1 MSLLARL
8 SLSLGAILAAI
19 VAALWFSQRSS
30 ESQIQSLR
38 EDRREERARFFDR
51 ALQLQGVGLAS
62 LTAAYS
68 WWDDMVGFVADPD
81 PAWASDNIDTVI
93 GMPNGADALW
103 VLNRDHA
110 IVHRIDANYG
120 RPHAPFATIDRLRTF
135 IGQRYEFSYFAR
147 IDGQLWQI
155 FGAAIQDPN
164 FWRHETPVQGYLLL
178 GKRCDETWL
187 ALLGNLAGAELRILP
202 LEPDESLGPRQF
214 SRVVHGL
221 QREPVARIVG
231 SFDTSQ
237 IDDAGTAL
245 RRHLTVMMAG
255 VIAVLML
262 GAGVVALMIVR
273 PLDQIV
279 RSLEARNPLPL
290 AELLTSRTRFGEIA
304 RLLASHF
311 RQGRMLQD
319 EIRRRLEAADPR
331 IQEREHESNENLRMR
346 IASDLHD
353 GPLQSIYAAGL
364 KLAALEQRLTTG
376 RAIAPAELEAIRTIL
391 SECTTNLRNL
401 LFNLEPEE
409 LRDQDL
415 ENALERLEKYMKSF
429 SGSFRLTIANHAFDG
444 IGRDPQVDVYYIC
457 RELVNNAARHSRP
470 QQATLSFKRR
480 EGFLLIEW
488 TNDGILAPD
497 RPTHTG
503 NGLRNIEQRVKRLDG
518 SWTYRLH
525 RGRTWIVT
533 VEIPYT
539 SLVGPITLD
548 TGSK

>member
-1 MSLLARL
+1 MSLLVRL
-8 SLSLGAILAAI
+8 SLSLGVILAAI
-19 VAALWFSQRSS
+19 AAALWFSQQSS
-30 ESQIQSLR
+30 EARIQSLR
-38 EDRREERARFFDR
+38 EDRRDERARFFDR
-51 ALQLQGVGLAS
+51 AVQLQSVGLSSLAS
-62 LTAAYS
+62 GYS
-68 WWDDMVGFVADPD
+68 WWDDMVAFVAKPD
-81 PAWASDNIDTVI
+81 TKWAGENVDTII

-103 VLNRDHA
+103 ILDANYA
-110 IVHRIDANYG
+110 IIHRIDANYG
-120 RPHAPFATIDRLRTF
+120 RPPAPFPTIDPLRAF

-164 FWRHETPVQGYLLL
+164 FWRHETAVQGYLLL
-178 GKRCDETWL
+178 GKRWDETWL
-187 ALLGNLAGAELRILP
+187 ARLGDLTGADLRVRSAGTTDP
-202 LEPDESLGPRQF
+202 LSPRQF
-214 SRVVHGL
+214 MHPVHGL
-221 QREPVARIVG
+221 RSEQVAQIVG
-231 SFDTSQ
+231 TFDTSQ
-237 IDDAGTAL
+237 IDDAGAAL
-245 RRHLTVMMAG
+245 RRQLIVMMTGLLA
-255 VIAVLML
+255 LLTL
-262 GAGVVALMIVR
+262 GAVVIGLLVVR

-279 RSLEARNPLPL
+279 RSLETRNPLPIADLL
-290 AELLTSRTRFGEIA
+290 ASHTRFGEIA
-304 RLLASHF
+304 RLLAAHF

-319 EIRRRLEAADPR
+319 EIRRRVDAADPR
-331 IQEREHESNENLRMR
+331 IQEREHESNENLRVR

-376 RAIAPAELEAIRTIL
+376 RAISPAELEAIRTIL

-429 SGSFRLTIANHAFDG
+429 SGSFRVNVANHALDG
-444 IGRDPQVDVYYIC
+444 IGREPQVDVYYIC

-470 QQATLSFKRR
+470 QLATLSFKRR
-480 EGFLLIEW
+480 EGFLQIEW

-518 SWTYRLH
+518 SWHYRVH
-525 RGRTWIVT
+525 RGRTWHVT

-539 SLVGPITLD
+539 SLVGRMTLD
-548 TGSK
+548 TPAG